1 MDLTDLMVS
10 MVLMGSMA
18 WTVLLAQPVL
28 LEQLASRDF
37 KDLVERTELTD
48 LMVSMAE
55 M

>member
-1 MDLTDLMVS
+1 MMVLTE
-10 MVLMGSMA
+10 LMGSMA

-28 LEQLASRDF
+28 QEQLANRAL
-37 KDLVERTELTD
+37 KDQVERMEQTD

>member
-1 MDLTDLMVS
+1 MES

-18 WTVLLAQPVL
+18 WTVLLEQPVL
-28 LEQLASRDF
+28 LAQLELRVF
-37 KDLVERTELTD
+37 KDRLERTELTD